1 MSTSAGVYRVTITEG
16 KSTVLNKT
24 IRSLG
29 KSSKNNSLLKQ
40 IASEAME
47 NDSANFLFVSS
58 ETGMIINGMHFPDS
72 AFGDEEP
79 PLIFRTSREN
89 VLIAAW
95 PQTIV
100 KLCLEFVT
108 ANSDE
113 DNLKTNWD
121 DALDVLCTLAQVKIQ
136 NGQIYDNF

>member
-1 MSTSAGVYRVTITEG
+1 
-16 KSTVLNKT
+16 
-24 IRSLG
+24 
-29 KSSKNNSLLKQ
+29 
-40 IASEAME
+40 ME
-47 NDSANFLFVSS
+47 NDPANFLFVSS
-58 ETGMIINGMHFPDS
+58 ESGMIINGMHFPDS

-100 KLCLEFVT
+100 ELCLEFVT

-113 DNLKTNWD
+113 DNLQANWD
-121 DALDVLCTLAQVKIQ
+121 DALDVLSTLAQVKIE